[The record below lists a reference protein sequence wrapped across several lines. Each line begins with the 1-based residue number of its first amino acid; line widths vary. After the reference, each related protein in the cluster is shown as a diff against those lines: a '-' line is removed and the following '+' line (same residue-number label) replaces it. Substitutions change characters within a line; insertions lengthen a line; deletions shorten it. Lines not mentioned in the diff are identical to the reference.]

1 MCMDIPQ
8 KDIVEMNSHVFKIS
22 PGENIVKA
30 LSEGK
35 ICMICIV
42 NQIVQMYNGI
52 LNETCV
58 FSLTDDKAAV
68 RLFLRFLK
76 KYFPEFTKIIS
87 SKDADITIYDVG
99 ITIYVNTKFNLKTS
113 FQLNRENN
121 GNHAYR
127 DAHIAYFIVTDDS
140 SKILETV
147 VINFRKCDFTAL
159 AWNLFKEDPVDVI
172 RYARTFPDKTER
184 TNRRLKQMY
193 DSLSDSD
200 KLLLEI
206 DG

>member
-1 MCMDIPQ
+1 MDIPQ
-8 KDIVEMNSHVFKIS
+8 QDIDEMNSHIFKIS
-22 PGENIVKA
+22 RGENIVKA

-35 ICMICIV
+35 ILMICIV

-52 LNETCV
+52 LNETCD

-76 KYFPEFTKIIS
+76 KYFPEFAKITS
-87 SKDADITIYDVG
+87 SKDVD
-99 ITIYVNTKFNLKTS
+99 ITIYVNTKFKLKTS

-121 GNHAYR
+121 GNRAYR
-127 DAHIAYFIVTDDS
+127 NVHIAYFIVTDDS
-140 SKILETV
+140 SKTFETV
-147 VINFRKCDFTAL
+147 AINFRKCDFTAL
-159 AWNLFKEDPVDVI
+159 AWNLFKEDPADVI

-206 DG
+206 GG

>member
-1 MCMDIPQ
+1 MDIPQ
-8 KDIVEMNSHVFKIS
+8 KDIEEINSHIFKIS
-22 PGENIVKA
+22 RGENIVKT

-35 ICMICIV
+35 ILMICIA
-42 NQIVQMYNGI
+42 NQIVQMYNSI
-52 LNETCV
+52 LNETCD

-76 KYFPEFTKIIS
+76 KYFPEFTKISS
-87 SKDADITIYDVG
+87 SKDVD
-99 ITIYVNTKFNLKTS
+99 ITIYVNTKFKLKTS

-121 GNHAYR
+121 ENHAYR
-127 DAHIAYFIVTDDS
+127 NVRIAYFIVTDDS
-140 SKILETV
+140 SKTFETV
-147 VINFRKCDFTAL
+147 AINFRKCDFTAL
-159 AWNLFKEDPVDVI
+159 AWNLFKEDPADVI

-206 DG
+206 DGQLERIF

>member
-1 MCMDIPQ
+1 MDIPK
-8 KDIVEMNSHVFKIS
+8 KDIDEINSHIFKIS
-22 PGENIVKA
+22 RGENIVKA

-35 ICMICIV
+35 ILAIYIV
-42 NQIVQMYNGI
+42 NGIIQMNNGI
-52 LNETCV
+52 FNEICL
-58 FSLTDDKAAV
+58 FGLTDHKASV

-76 KYFPEFTKIIS
+76 KYFPEFVKIS
-87 SKDADITIYDVG
+87 SSKGVDFTIY
-99 ITIYVNTKFNLKTS
+99 INTKFKVKTS
-113 FQLNRENN
+113 FQLDRENN
-121 GNHAYR
+121 ENHAYSNVYN
-127 DAHIAYFIVTDDS
+127 AHFTITDDS
-140 SKILETV
+140 SKTHELV
-147 VINFRKCDFTAL
+147 VINFRGCDFTAL
-159 AWNLFKEDPVDVI
+159 AWNLFKEDPADVI

>member
-1 MCMDIPQ
+1 MDIPK
-8 KDIVEMNSHVFKIS
+8 KDIDEINSHIFKIS
-22 PGENIVKA
+22 RGENIVKA

-35 ICMICIV
+35 ILAIYIV
-42 NQIVQMYNGI
+42 NGIIQMNNGI
-52 LNETCV
+52 FNEICL
-58 FSLTDDKAAV
+58 FGLTDHKASV

-76 KYFPEFTKIIS
+76 KYFPEFVKISS
-87 SKDADITIYDVG
+87 SKDVDFTIY
-99 ITIYVNTKFNLKTS
+99 INTKFKVKTS
-113 FQLNRENN
+113 FQLDRENN
-121 GNHAYR
+121 ENHAYSNVYN
-127 DAHIAYFIVTDDS
+127 AHFTITDDS
-140 SKILETV
+140 SKTHELV
-147 VINFRKCDFTAL
+147 VINFRGCDFTAL
-159 AWNLFKEDPVDVI
+159 AWNLFKEDPADVI

>member
-1 MCMDIPQ
+1 MDIPQ
-8 KDIVEMNSHVFKIS
+8 KDIIEMNSHVFKIS
-22 PGENIVKA
+22 RGENIVKT

-35 ICMICIV
+35 ILTIYIV
-42 NQIVQMYNGI
+42 NGIIQMNNGI
-52 LNETCV
+52 FNEIRL
-58 FSLTDDKAAV
+58 FSLAGNKAAV

-76 KYFPEFTKIIS
+76 KYFPEFVKISS
-87 SKDADITIYDVG
+87 SKDVDFTV
-99 ITIYVNTKFNLKTS
+99 YVNTKFKLKTS
-113 FQLNRENN
+113 FQLKRENN
-121 GNHAYR
+121 KNHVYSNVYN
-127 DAHIAYFIVTDDS
+127 AHFTITDDS
-140 SKILETV
+140 SKTHETV
-147 VINFRKCDFTAL
+147 AINFRECDFTAL
-159 AWNLFKEDPVDVI
+159 AWNLFKEDPADVI

>member
-1 MCMDIPQ
+1 MDIPQ
-8 KDIVEMNSHVFKIS
+8 QDIDEINSHIFKIS
-22 PGENIVKA
+22 RGENIVKT

-35 ICMICIV
+35 ILMICIV

-52 LNETCV
+52 LNETCD
-58 FSLTDDKAAV
+58 FSLTDDKAAL

-76 KYFPEFTKIIS
+76 KYFPEFAKISS
-87 SKDADITIYDVG
+87 SKDVD
-99 ITIYVNTKFNLKTS
+99 ITIYVNTKFKLKTS

-121 GNHAYR
+121 ENHAYR
-127 DAHIAYFIVTDDS
+127 NVRIAYFIVTDDS
-140 SKILETV
+140 SKTFETV
-147 VINFRKCDFTAL
+147 PINFRKCDFTAL
-159 AWNLFKEDPVDVI
+159 AWNLFKEDPADVI

-200 KLLLEI
+200 KLLLELGC
-206 DG
+206 D

>member
-1 MCMDIPQ
+1 MDIPQ
-8 KDIVEMNSHVFKIS
+8 KDIVEINSHVFKIS
-22 PGENIVKA
+22 RGENIVKT

-35 ICMICIV
+35 ILTIYIV
-42 NQIVQMYNGI
+42 NGIIQMNNGI
-52 LNETCV
+52 FNEIRL
-58 FSLTDDKAAV
+58 FSLNGGKAAV

-76 KYFPEFTKIIS
+76 KYFPEFAKIS
-87 SKDADITIYDVG
+87 ARKDVNFTV
-99 ITIYVNTKFNLKTS
+99 YVNPKFKLKTS

-121 GNHAYR
+121 ENHAYSNVYN
-127 DAHIAYFIVTDDS
+127 AHFTIADDS
-140 SKILETV
+140 SKTSETV
-147 VINFRKCDFTAL
+147 VINFRECDFTAL
-159 AWNLFKEDPVDVI
+159 AWNLFKEDPADVI

>member
-1 MCMDIPQ
+1 MDIPK
-8 KDIVEMNSHVFKIS
+8 KDIDDINSHIFKIS
-22 PGENIVKA
+22 RGENIVKA

-35 ICMICIV
+35 ILAIYIV
-42 NQIVQMYNGI
+42 NGIIQMNNGI
-52 LNETCV
+52 FNEICL
-58 FSLTDDKAAV
+58 FGLTDHKASV

-76 KYFPEFTKIIS
+76 KYFPEFVKISS
-87 SKDADITIYDVG
+87 SKDVDFTIY
-99 ITIYVNTKFNLKTS
+99 INTKFKVKTS
-113 FQLNRENN
+113 FQLDRENN
-121 GNHAYR
+121 ENHAYSNVYN
-127 DAHIAYFIVTDDS
+127 AHFTITDDS
-140 SKILETV
+140 SKTHELV
-147 VINFRKCDFTAL
+147 VINFRGCDFTAL
-159 AWNLFKEDPVDVI
+159 AWNLFKEDPADVI

>member
-1 MCMDIPQ
+1 MDIPQ
-8 KDIVEMNSHVFKIS
+8 QDINEMNSHVFKINR
-22 PGENIVKA
+22 GENIVKT
-30 LSEGK
+30 LSEGN
-35 ICMICIV
+35 ILTIYIV
-42 NQIVQMYNGI
+42 NGIIQMNNGI
-52 LNETCV
+52 FNEIRL
-58 FSLTDDKAAV
+58 FSLTGGKAAV

-76 KYFPEFTKIIS
+76 KYFPEFAKISS
-87 SKDADITIYDVG
+87 SKDVDFTV
-99 ITIYVNTKFNLKTS
+99 YVNTKFKLKTS

-121 GNHAYR
+121 ENHVYSNVYN
-127 DAHIAYFIVTDDS
+127 AHFTIADDL
-140 SKILETV
+140 SKTSETV
-147 VINFRKCDFTAL
+147 VINFRECDFTAL
-159 AWNLFKEDPVDVI
+159 AWNLFKEDPADVI

>member
-1 MCMDIPQ
+1 MDIPQ
-8 KDIVEMNSHVFKIS
+8 KDIVEINSHVFKIS
-22 PGENIVKA
+22 RGENIVKT

-35 ICMICIV
+35 ILTIYIV
-42 NQIVQMYNGI
+42 NGIIQMNNGI
-52 LNETCV
+52 FNEIRL
-58 FSLTDDKAAV
+58 FSLAGDKAAV

-76 KYFPEFTKIIS
+76 QYFPEFAKISS
-87 SKDADITIYDVG
+87 SKDVDFTV
-99 ITIYVNTKFNLKTS
+99 YVNTKFKLKTS

-121 GNHAYR
+121 ENHAYSNVYN
-127 DAHIAYFIVTDDS
+127 AHFTIADDS
-140 SKILETV
+140 SKASETV
-147 VINFRKCDFTAL
+147 VINFRECDFTAL

-172 RYARTFPDKTER
+172 RYARIFPYKTER

-193 DSLSDSD
+193 DSLSNSD

>member
-1 MCMDIPQ
+1 MDIPQ
-8 KDIVEMNSHVFKIS
+8 QDIDEINSHIFKIRR
-22 PGENIVKA
+22 GENIVKT

-35 ICMICIV
+35 ILMICIA

-52 LNETCV
+52 LSETCD
-58 FSLTDDKAAV
+58 FSLTDDKAAL

-76 KYFPEFTKIIS
+76 KYFPEFAKISS
-87 SKDADITIYDVG
+87 SKDVD
-99 ITIYVNTKFNLKTS
+99 ITIYVNTKFKLKTS

-127 DAHIAYFIVTDDS
+127 NARIAYFIVTDDS
-140 SKILETV
+140 SKTFESV
-147 VINFRKCDFTAL
+147 AINFRKCDFTAL
-159 AWNLFKEDPVDVI
+159 AWNLFKEDPDDVI

-206 DG
+206 GCE

>member
-1 MCMDIPQ
+1 MDIPQ
-8 KDIVEMNSHVFKIS
+8 QDIDEINSHVFKIS
-22 PGENIVKA
+22 RGENIVKT

-35 ICMICIV
+35 ILMICIV

-52 LNETCV
+52 LSETCD

-76 KYFPEFTKIIS
+76 KYFPEFAKISS
-87 SKDADITIYDVG
+87 SKDVD
-99 ITIYVNTKFNLKTS
+99 ITIYVNTKFKLKTS

-127 DAHIAYFIVTDDS
+127 NACIAYFIVTDDS
-140 SKILETV
+140 SKTFESV
-147 VINFRKCDFTAL
+147 AINFRKCDFTAL
-159 AWNLFKEDPVDVI
+159 AWNLFKEDPADVI

>member
-1 MCMDIPQ
+1 MDIPK
-8 KDIVEMNSHVFKIS
+8 KDIDEINSHIFKIS
-22 PGENIVKA
+22 RGENIVKA

-35 ICMICIV
+35 ILAIYIV
-42 NQIVQMYNGI
+42 NGIIQMNNGI
-52 LNETCV
+52 FNEICL
-58 FSLTDDKAAV
+58 FGLTDHKASV

-76 KYFPEFTKIIS
+76 KYFPEFVKIS
-87 SKDADITIYDVG
+87 SSNDVDFTIY
-99 ITIYVNTKFNLKTS
+99 INTKFKVKTS
-113 FQLNRENN
+113 FQLDRENN
-121 GNHAYR
+121 ENHAYSNVYN
-127 DAHIAYFIVTDDS
+127 AHFTITDDS
-140 SKILETV
+140 SKTHELV
-147 VINFRKCDFTAL
+147 VINFRGCDFTAL
-159 AWNLFKEDPVDVI
+159 AWNLFKEDPADVI

>member
-1 MCMDIPQ
+1 MDIPQ
-8 KDIVEMNSHVFKIS
+8 QDIDEINSHVFKIS

-121 GNHAYR
+121 ENHAYR
-127 DAHIAYFIVTDDS
+127 NVRIAYFIVTDDS
-140 SKILETV
+140 SKTFETV
-147 VINFRKCDFTAL
+147 AINFRKCDFTAL
-159 AWNLFKEDPVDVI
+159 AWNLFKEDPADVI

>member
-1 MCMDIPQ
+1 MDIPQ
-8 KDIVEMNSHVFKIS
+8 KDIVEINSHVFKINR
-22 PGENIVKA
+22 GENIVKT
-30 LSEGK
+30 LSEGN
-35 ICMICIV
+35 ILTIYIV
-42 NQIVQMYNGI
+42 NGIIHMNNGI
-52 LNETCV
+52 FNEIRL
-58 FSLTDDKAAV
+58 FSLTGGKAAV

-76 KYFPEFTKIIS
+76 KYFPEFAKIIS
-87 SKDADITIYDVG
+87 SKDVDFTV
-99 ITIYVNTKFNLKTS
+99 YVNTKFKLKTS

-121 GNHAYR
+121 ENHVYSNVYN
-127 DAHIAYFIVTDDS
+127 AHFTIADDS
-140 SKILETV
+140 SKTSETV
-147 VINFRKCDFTAL
+147 VINFRECDFTAL
-159 AWNLFKEDPVDVI
+159 AWNLFKEDPADVI

>member
-1 MCMDIPQ
+1 MDIPQ
-8 KDIVEMNSHVFKIS
+8 QDIDEINSHIFKIS
-22 PGENIVKA
+22 RGENIVKT

-35 ICMICIV
+35 ILMICIA

-52 LNETCV
+52 LNETCD
-58 FSLTDDKAAV
+58 FSLTDRKASV

-76 KYFPEFTKIIS
+76 NYFPEFAKISS
-87 SKDADITIYDVG
+87 SKDIDFTVC
-99 ITIYVNTKFNLKTS
+99 VNTKFKLKTS

-121 GNHAYR
+121 ENHAYR
-127 DAHIAYFIVTDDS
+127 NVRIAYFIVTDDS
-140 SKILETV
+140 SKTFETV
-147 VINFRKCDFTAL
+147 AINFRKCDFTAL
-159 AWNLFKEDPVDVI
+159 AWNLFKEYPADVI

>member
-1 MCMDIPQ
+1 MDIPQ
-8 KDIVEMNSHVFKIS
+8 QDIDEINSHIFKIS
-22 PGENIVKA
+22 RGENIVKT

-35 ICMICIV
+35 ILMICIA

-52 LNETCV
+52 LNETCD
-58 FSLTDDKAAV
+58 FSLTDRKASV

-76 KYFPEFTKIIS
+76 KYFPEFAKISS
-87 SKDADITIYDVG
+87 SKDIDFTVC
-99 ITIYVNTKFNLKTS
+99 VNTKFKIKTS

-121 GNHAYR
+121 ENHAYR
-127 DAHIAYFIVTDDS
+127 NVRIAYFIVTDDS
-140 SKILETV
+140 SKTFGTV
-147 VINFRKCDFTAL
+147 AINFRKCDFTAL
-159 AWNLFKEDPVDVI
+159 AWNLFKEDPADVI
-172 RYARTFPDKTER
+172 RYARTFPNKTER

-206 DG
+206 DE

>member
-1 MCMDIPQ
+1 MDIPK
-8 KDIVEMNSHVFKIS
+8 KDIDEINSHIFKIS
-22 PGENIVKA
+22 RGENIVKA

-35 ICMICIV
+35 ILAIYIV
-42 NQIVQMYNGI
+42 NGIIQMNNGI
-52 LNETCV
+52 FNEICL
-58 FSLTDDKAAV
+58 FGLTDHKASV

-76 KYFPEFTKIIS
+76 KYFPEFVKISS
-87 SKDADITIYDVG
+87 SKDVDFTIY
-99 ITIYVNTKFNLKTS
+99 INTKFKVKTS
-113 FQLNRENN
+113 FQLDRENN
-121 GNHAYR
+121 ENHAYSNVYN
-127 DAHIAYFIVTDDS
+127 AHFTITDDS
-140 SKILETV
+140 SKTHELV
-147 VINFRKCDFTAL
+147 VINFRGCDFTAL
-159 AWNLFKEDPVDVI
+159 AWNLFKEDPAVVI

>member
-1 MCMDIPQ
+1 MDIPQ
-8 KDIVEMNSHVFKIS
+8 QDIDEINSHIFKIS
-22 PGENIVKA
+22 RGENIVKT

-35 ICMICIV
+35 ILMICIA

-52 LNETCV
+52 LNETCD
-58 FSLTDDKAAV
+58 FSLTDGKAAV

-76 KYFPEFTKIIS
+76 KYFPEFAKISS
-87 SKDADITIYDVG
+87 SKDIDFTVC
-99 ITIYVNTKFNLKTS
+99 VNTKFKLKTS

-127 DAHIAYFIVTDDS
+127 NARIAYFIVTDDS
-140 SKILETV
+140 SKTFESV
-147 VINFRKCDFTAL
+147 AINFRKCDFTAL
-159 AWNLFKEDPVDVI
+159 AWNLFKEDPADVI

-193 DSLSDSD
+193 DSLSDGD

>member
-1 MCMDIPQ
+1 MDIPQ
-8 KDIVEMNSHVFKIS
+8 KDTEEINSHVFKIS
-22 PGENIVKA
+22 RGENIVKI

-35 ICMICIV
+35 ILMICIA

-52 LNETCV
+52 LNETCD

-76 KYFPEFTKIIS
+76 KYFPEFAKITS
-87 SKDADITIYDVG
+87 SKDVD
-99 ITIYVNTKFNLKTS
+99 ITIYVNTKFKLKTS

-127 DAHIAYFIVTDDS
+127 NVRIACFIVTDDS
-140 SKILETV
+140 SKTFETV
-147 VINFRKCDFTAL
+147 AINFRKCDFTAL

-172 RYARTFPDKTER
+172 RYARFFPNKTDG
-184 TNRRLKQMY
+184 TNKHLKQMY

-206 DG
+206 DE

>member
-1 MCMDIPQ
+1 MDIPK
-8 KDIVEMNSHVFKIS
+8 KDIDEINSHIFKIS
-22 PGENIVKA
+22 RGENIVKA

-35 ICMICIV
+35 ILAIYIV
-42 NQIVQMYNGI
+42 NGIIQMNNGI
-52 LNETCV
+52 FNEICL
-58 FSLTDDKAAV
+58 FGLTDHKASV

-76 KYFPEFTKIIS
+76 KYFPEFVKISS
-87 SKDADITIYDVG
+87 SKDVDFTIY
-99 ITIYVNTKFNLKTS
+99 INTKFKVKTS
-113 FQLNRENN
+113 FQLDRENN
-121 GNHAYR
+121 ENHAYNNVYN
-127 DAHIAYFIVTDDS
+127 AHFTITDDS
-140 SKILETV
+140 SKTHELV
-147 VINFRKCDFTAL
+147 VINFRGCDFTAL
-159 AWNLFKEDPVDVI
+159 AWNLFKEDPADVI

>member
-1 MCMDIPQ
+1 MDIPQ
-8 KDIVEMNSHVFKIS
+8 QDIDEINSHIFKIS
-22 PGENIVKA
+22 RGENIVKT

-35 ICMICIV
+35 ILMICIA

-52 LNETCV
+52 LNETCD
-58 FSLTDDKAAV
+58 FSLTDRKASV

-76 KYFPEFTKIIS
+76 KYFPEFAKISS
-87 SKDADITIYDVG
+87 SKDIDFTVC
-99 ITIYVNTKFNLKTS
+99 VNTKFKLKTS

-121 GNHAYR
+121 ENHAYR
-127 DAHIAYFIVTDDS
+127 NVRIAYFIVTDDS
-140 SKILETV
+140 SKTFETV
-147 VINFRKCDFTAL
+147 AINFRKCDFTAL
-159 AWNLFKEDPVDVI
+159 AWNLFKEDPADVI

>member
-1 MCMDIPQ
+1 MDIPK
-8 KDIVEMNSHVFKIS
+8 KDIDEINSHIFKIS
-22 PGENIVKA
+22 RGENIVKA

-35 ICMICIV
+35 ILAIYIV
-42 NQIVQMYNGI
+42 NGIIQMNNGI
-52 LNETCV
+52 FNEICL
-58 FSLTDDKAAV
+58 FGLTDHKASV

-76 KYFPEFTKIIS
+76 KYFPEFVKIS
-87 SKDADITIYDVG
+87 SSKNVDFTIY
-99 ITIYVNTKFNLKTS
+99 INTKFKVKTS
-113 FQLNRENN
+113 FQLDRENN
-121 GNHAYR
+121 ENHAYSNVYN
-127 DAHIAYFIVTDDS
+127 AHFTITDDS
-140 SKILETV
+140 SKTHELV
-147 VINFRKCDFTAL
+147 VINFRGCDFTAL
-159 AWNLFKEDPVDVI
+159 AWNLFKEDPADVI